1 MSEKEIKKW
10 METISNLADVE
21 IAPRLS
27 DATEGGV
34 YEDIPE
40 VDDARTFL
48 HDAWESL
55 NEYLKEL
62 ENGRAEG

>member
-1 MSEKEIKKW
+1 MSEEEIKKW

-21 IAPRLS
+21 IAPTLS
-27 DATEGGV
+27 DAVGDGV

-40 VDDARTFL
+40 IDAARTFL

-55 NEYLKEL
+55 NEYLK
-62 ENGRAEG
+62 RA